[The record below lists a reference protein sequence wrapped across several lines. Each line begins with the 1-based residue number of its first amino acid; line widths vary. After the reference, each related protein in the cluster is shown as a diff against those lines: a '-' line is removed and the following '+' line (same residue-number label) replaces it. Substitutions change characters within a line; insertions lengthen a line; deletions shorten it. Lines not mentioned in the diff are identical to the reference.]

1 MFGYLVADT
10 GHLTEDD
17 SLRYR
22 AAYCGLC
29 RTLKDRHGTVS
40 QLTLNYDMTFLV
52 LLLSSLYEPEERTG
66 EGRCLPHPI
75 DKRRWVRTEMTE
87 YAADMNVALAY
98 LKCLDDSEDDH
109 SLAARIEAL
118 FFKGAYDRVCE
129 KYPRQCGAISDALL
143 KLHELEKEN
152 CENVDE
158 TAACFGALMAE
169 IFVKDED
176 RWSEVLRRFG
186 MSLGRFIYIM
196 DACMD
201 LDEDVKKYRY
211 NPLRR
216 YHGEENEELFRDIL
230 RMTLGECVYFFDV
243 LPLVQDVN
251 ILKNILCDGLWQEFN
266 KKYTS
271 RKDAP
276 DVSGSV

>member
-10 GHLTEDD
+10 EHLSEENA
-17 SLRYR
+17 LRYR

-29 RTLKDRHGTVS
+29 RTLKDRHGTIS

-75 DKRRWVRTEMTE
+75 EKRQWLRTDMTE

-98 LKCLDDSEDDH
+98 LKCLDDWQDDG

-118 FFKGAYDRVCE
+118 FLKSAFDRVCE
-129 KYPRQCGAISDALL
+129 QYPRQCAAISASLT
-143 KLHELEKEN
+143 KLHELEAQKSEN
-152 CENVDE
+152 ADE
-158 TAACFGALMAE
+158 TSACFGTLMAE
-169 IFVKDED
+169 IFVRDED
-176 RWSEVLRRFG
+176 RWSDVLRRFG

-201 LDEDVKKYRY
+201 LDEDVNKNRY
-211 NPLRR
+211 NPFLR
-216 YHGEENEELFRDIL
+216 YHGEDNEELFRDIL
-230 RMTLGECVYFFDV
+230 RMTLGECVYFFDI

>member
-10 GHLTEDD
+10 GHLTEEDG
-17 SLRYR
+17 LRYR

-29 RTLKDRHGTVS
+29 RTLKDRHGTIS

-52 LLLSSLYEPEERTG
+52 LLLSSLYEPEETAG

-75 DKRRWVRTEMTE
+75 DKRQWVRTGMTE

-98 LKCLDDSEDDH
+98 LKCLDDWEDDH

-118 FFKGAYDRVCE
+118 FFKSAYDCVCE
-129 KYPRQCGAISDALL
+129 KYPRQCGAISEALSR
-143 KLHELEKEN
+143 LHELEKEGSDN
-152 CENVDE
+152 ADE

-176 RWSEVLRRFG
+176 RWSGVLRRFG

-201 LDEDVKKYRY
+201 LDEDVKKDRY
-211 NPLRR
+211 NPFKR

-230 RMTLGECVYFFDV
+230 RMTLGECVYFFDI

-266 KKYTS
+266 KKYSS